1 MKHITQRMSL
11 VLTLSL
17 ASLATFAAPHIEE
30 TLTLENGWNAVYI
43 ESTPDNSA
51 CEDFFRELPV
61 IGAACYRSDADAS
74 TAQYDASG
82 KEVLQK
88 PLVYLQWIQG
98 EKTASTLQSISGGYT
113 YLLFATNAATCSFK
127 GVPAVPRMT
136 WRKVS
141 STETNEFL
149 NLAGVSFAPNLGA
162 TAANYFGEGP
172 YGTSSQGQAIYGIGG
187 TDPNSPELKKMSSF
201 GKQLPVT
208 GGKAYAMTA
217 TKQGEW
223 PGVIGIDG
231 HTEVAFEKGAY
242 ASVRI
247 RNRGTKAH
255 TFGISITRAAAGD
268 PEQMP
273 ALSRR
278 LPRTDALSEPAF
290 TNVTVDSAWEV
301 TLEPD
306 AVSEQVF
313 SLDRSQL
320 DPAQAYGC
328 ILVIE
333 DRGGSL
339 MRVRLP
345 VTVEQ
350 ESADEVRYPTGLWS
364 GEIQLS
370 QVSQLND
377 GTPTPVAAGGLLKL
391 RVLLHVDETKGAC
404 KLLQRV
410 VAGVDTN
417 GTQRLFRELSSVP
430 PEVANPKRFSSVMMS
445 VDTPVVGQSNG
456 GVFGGDLVFDWTVDA
471 KARDNPFRH
480 AWHPDHDGK
489 KADYSGDLPAGDDF
503 SLYANPVKP
512 ELWSISNRLT
522 FAWHDLNDSAKST
535 YSYTSDETTVG
546 YVTWE
551 VSGLL
556 ANKPV
561 KSVGTFVLERVFK
574 AKKVE

>member
-1 MKHITQRMSL
+1 MKNCL
-11 VLTLSL
+11 GLLFAVLCL
-17 ASLATFAAPHIEE
+17 ASSAAPHIEE

-43 ESTPDNSA
+43 ESTPDQTA

-82 KEVLQK
+82 EEIVQK
-88 PLVYLQWIQG
+88 PVVYLQWIRG
-98 EKTASTLQSISGGYT
+98 ETTVSTLQSISGGYT

-127 GVPAVPRMT
+127 GVPAVPRMI

-149 NLAGVSFAPNLGA
+149 NLAGVSFAPDLAGTA
-162 TAANYFGEGP
+162 AANYFGEGP
-172 YGTSSQGQAIYGIGG
+172 YGTSSQGQVIYGVRG
-187 TDPNSPELKKMSSF
+187 TDPNCPELSKMSSF
-201 GKQLPVT
+201 GKTLPVV

-217 TKQGEW
+217 TKAGEW

-231 HTEVAFEKGAY
+231 HAEVAFGKGAY
-242 ASVRI
+242 ASVKI
-247 RNRGTKAH
+247 RNRGTKAR
-255 TFGISITRAAAGD
+255 TFGIMVTSAAAGD

-278 LPRTDALSEPAF
+278 LPRTDALSGPAF

-313 SLDRSQL
+313 TLDRSQL

-350 ESADEVRYPTGLWS
+350 ESAEAVRYPTGLWA
-364 GEIQLS
+364 GEIRMS

-377 GTPTPVAAGGLLKL
+377 ETPTPVAAGGLLKL

-410 VAGVDTN
+410 VAGIDTN
-417 GTQRLFRELSSVP
+417 GTPRLFRELSGVP
-430 PEVANPKRFSSVMMS
+430 SDVANPKRLSTVMMS
-445 VDTPVVGQSNG
+445 VDTPVVGQESG
-456 GVFGGDLVFDWTVDA
+456 GVFGKDLAFDWTVDA

-489 KADYSGDLPAGDDF
+489 KADYSGDLPTGDDF

-535 YSYTSDETTVG
+535 YSYTADETTAG

-561 KSVGTFVLERVFK
+561 KSVGTFALQRVFK
-574 AKKVE
+574 AKKIEE